1 MSLCVAWIREA
12 GGSQELVFVT
22 DSTLTSGEKWNH
34 GIKLFEIP
42 NTNCLLSFV
51 GGTQRAYTLVL
62 NLMSSISFDD
72 ILNSQTTIE
81 DILEHIVELFT
92 ILILEIK
99 LDVGYH
105 SSHPKEDLNKL
116 RNEAKFLFGGWDWES
131 EAFRLWKIYYSIETE
146 EMLYEE
152 LVAKGGTRNFVE
164 YIGDAHTPYNIE
176 ERAKEKF
183 LELLECQGSTFDCAL
198 NMEPA
203 EIIRDIALD
212 SMVREIGGSLQIAKL
227 QKSNKV
233 DFFGIYWPSADGE
246 PHFQGRKYNT
256 INKPNVQY
264 YNSDTFEILEMDVPN
279 SLHGIDEKDY
289 STHMDF
295 LHSCYPDG
303 ELKERLSEKDRN
315 KLKILFRDVAYQKF
329 LEECDSNT
337 VEKEEVH
344 A

>member
-51 GGTQRAYTLVL
+51 GGTQRAYTLIL
-62 NLMSSISFDD
+62 NLMSSISFDNVLD
-72 ILNSQTTIE
+72 SQTTIE
-81 DILEHIVELFT
+81 DILEHIVKLFT

-99 LDVGYH
+99 LDEGYH
-105 SSHPKEDLNKL
+105 SNHPQEDLNDL
-116 RNEAKFLFGGWDWES
+116 RNDAKFLFGGWDWES
-131 EAFRLWKIYYSIETE
+131 GAFRLWKIRYSRETE

-152 LVAKGGTRNFVE
+152 LAAERGTRNFVE
-164 YIGDAHTPYNIE
+164 YIGDAHHPDIE
-176 ERAKEKF
+176 QKAQEDF
-183 LELLECQGSTFDCAL
+183 LELMDCQGNGLDCAL
-198 NMEPA
+198 DMEPA
-203 EIIRDIALD
+203 KILRDIVRDPA
-212 SMVREIGGSLQIAKL
+212 VREIGGSLQIAKL
-227 QKSNKV
+227 HRSNKV
-233 DFFGIYWPSADGE
+233 DFFGIYWPSVDGQ
-246 PHFQGRKYNT
+246 PHFQGREYNS
-256 INKPNVQY
+256 INKPNVKY
-264 YNSDTFEILEMDVPN
+264 YDPDTFEILEMDVPA
-279 SLHGIDEKDY
+279 SLDGIDEEAY

-315 KLKILFRDVAYQKF
+315 KLKTLFRDVAYQKF
-329 LEECDSNT
+329 LEECDEN
-337 VEKEEVH
+337 VVAEEEGN